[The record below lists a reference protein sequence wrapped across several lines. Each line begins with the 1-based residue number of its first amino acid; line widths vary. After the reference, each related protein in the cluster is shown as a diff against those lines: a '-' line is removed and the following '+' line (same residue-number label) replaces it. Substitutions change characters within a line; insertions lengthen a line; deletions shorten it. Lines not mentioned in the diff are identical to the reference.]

1 LVFFLL
7 ISYIYSENQKD
18 NSLPKKANEE
28 ADNNKEEKSSE
39 NKMENKSIKRE
50 GRIKNEN
57 NLKEIPKKLDKNEKK
72 EDEDENNSENKPKHL
87 NVAQN
92 KERKNEENNSE
103 DKPKHLNA
111 SQNKEKKDEDENSSE
126 DKPKHLNVAHNKEK
140 KDEENNSK
148 EKPEDS
154 KEEQDKYKKKE
165 ETTKHKKNDE
175 DEEED
180 DNKKVNKLKKKK
192 DNEDEEDN
200 NENKKKIK
208 TKKVSEEDKK
218 DEDEN
223 KEQKKSNKKKIK
235 MKNDNKEDD
244 DKKEGRVKKEENENK
259 KEKGEKE
266 EKKIVNKRCEAILL
280 GFDKYNDDDDE
291 GKISFSI
298 YFVPVYNQLKAN
310 ILKVP
315 IKINTKET
323 LRSLK
328 EEKQIIECKRRYK
341 NGERQ
346 IRYKC
351 EFEKKNRKIERIEV
365 DVFRFRF
372 IGQNVKIKSCSPM
385 AIKNMKNIQ
394 DVGKEKQ
401 FKNKIYVLEY
411 AELKKNK
418 KNFEIMGRIRDKD
431 FDEEGVNLTILDS
444 KKMEKKVN
452 CKIKKNKGRYIFECE
467 PKEDINGNLDGAYG
481 DIEDK
486 NVVINFKYNKT
497 SKINFVVE
505 KKEEKEE
512 KVEKKKKNDDDDDE
526 KKNENK
532 KKEDNKEKKQEIR
545 RPPRRKKKEDND
557 DDLQFVYEKNV
568 KIDIL
573 IYICIG
579 FIILL
584 LITLA
589 YNCIVQVRNKESSG
603 PYFDNN
609 SMDTVKLSSQ
619 SND

>member
-1 LVFFLL
+1 
-7 ISYIYSENQKD
+7 
-18 NSLPKKANEE
+18 
-28 ADNNKEEKSSE
+28 
-39 NKMENKSIKRE
+39 MENKSIKRE

-223 KEQKKSNKKKIK
+223 KEQKKSNKEEN
-235 MKNDNKEDD
+235 KNDNKEDD